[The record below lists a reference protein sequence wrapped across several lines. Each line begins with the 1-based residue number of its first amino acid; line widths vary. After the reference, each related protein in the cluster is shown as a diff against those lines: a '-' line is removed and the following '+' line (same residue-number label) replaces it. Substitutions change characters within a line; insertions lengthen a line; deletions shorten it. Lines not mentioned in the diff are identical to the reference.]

1 MDRNARAAP
10 GAGAYN
16 PGMTASDFTLRAFL
30 AACERDDPR
39 SVLRFDERIA
49 LDYEATAIALELE
62 RGRSWQSP
70 VLWFDRVEDYAMPVV
85 TNVFASRRRYAL
97 AFGTTED
104 RLITEWASR
113 GDRAIEPRSVESGP
127 VQEVVYRGADVDLA
141 RIPIKKHF
149 ERDAGRYITNGIV
162 IARDPET
169 GVRNASF
176 HRMQVKGRTRLGTSL
191 HSRRHLWDY
200 VKRAEELGKEIP
212 VAVVIGAHPMFTFAG
227 LWKGPMTTDEF
238 AVCGGLMGRAMDV
251 VSCRTVPVDVPADAE
266 IVLEGHILPGVREPE
281 GPFAEF
287 TGYHSERST
296 EQVIEVTAITHR
308 KDAVY
313 QDIVGGMSDE
323 HCSLLAVP
331 QEARLIRALRG
342 HMSNVTAVAYPKSG
356 TCRLHAVIAMRNP
369 TVGQQKNAAMIAFAE
384 DISLKLVIVVDDDVD
399 VFNDQDVFWAM
410 ATRFQ
415 ADEDVDIIRNAF
427 GAILDPSNH
436 AGRTAKMIIDATRP
450 SADFPQRHTLPEAA
464 VQRARALLARVSR

>member
-1 MDRNARAAP
+1 MTTNA
-10 GAGAYN
+10 
-16 PGMTASDFTLRAFL
+16 FTLRSFIAQ
-30 AACERDDPR
+30 AEQDDPR
-39 SVLRFDERIA
+39 SVLRFKDRIA

-62 RGRSWQSP
+62 RGRSWQAP
-70 VLWFDRVEDYAMPVV
+70 LLWFDKVEDYAMPVV
-85 TNVFASRRRYAL
+85 TNVFATRRRYAL

-104 RLITEWASR
+104 KLISEWAAR
-113 GDRAIEPRSVESGP
+113 GDRQVEPRLVERGP
-127 VQEVVYRGADVDLA
+127 VQEVVYKGADVDLA

-162 IARDPET
+162 VAKDPET

-176 HRMQVKGRTRLGTSL
+176 HRMQVKGRNRLGTSL

-200 VKRAEELGKEIP
+200 VKRAEELGKAIP
-212 VAVVIGAHPMFTFAG
+212 IAVVVGAHPIFTFAG
-227 LWKGPMTTDEF
+227 LWKGPLTTDEY
-238 AVCGGLMGRAMDV
+238 AVAGGLMGRPMDIV
-251 VSCRTVPVDVPADAE
+251 DCRTVPMDVPAEAE

-342 HMSNVTAVAYPKSG
+342 HMSNITAVSYPKSG

-384 DISLKLVIVVDDDVD
+384 DISLKLVIIVDDDVD
-399 VFNDQDVFWAM
+399 VFNDQDIFWAM

-415 ADEDVDIIRNAF
+415 ADDDIDVIRNAF

-450 SADFPQRHTLPEAA
+450 SASFPQRHTLPEAA
-464 VQRARALLARVSR
+464 VRRARELLAAVNR

>member
-1 MDRNARAAP
+1 
-10 GAGAYN
+10 
-16 PGMTASDFTLRAFL
+16 MTSKAFTLGSFL
-30 AACERDDPR
+30 DEVERDDP
-39 SVLRFDERIA
+39 SSILRFKQRIN
-49 LDYEATAIALELE
+49 LDYDATAVAMELE
-62 RGRSWQSP
+62 RGRSWHSP
-70 VLWFDRVEDYAMPVV
+70 VLRFDNVEDYPFPVV
-85 TNVFASRRRYAL
+85 TNVFATRRRYAL

-104 RLITEWASR
+104 KLIPEWASR
-113 GDRAIEPRSVESGP
+113 GDRVMEPKMIDNAP
-127 VQEVVYRGADVDLA
+127 VHEVVYKGADVDLA

-162 IARDPET
+162 IANDPET

-176 HRMQVKGRTRLGTSL
+176 HRMQVKGKTRLGTSL

-200 VKRAEELGKEIP
+200 VKRAEEAGKEIP
-212 VAVVIGAHPMFTFAG
+212 IAVVIGTHPIFTFAG
-227 LWKGPMTTDEF
+227 LWKGPLTTDEY
-238 AVCGGLMGRAMDV
+238 AVAGGLRGAPLEIAR
-251 VSCRTVPVDVPADAE
+251 CKTVPIDVPADAE
-266 IVLEGHILPGVREPE
+266 IVLEGHILRTVREPE

-308 KDAVY
+308 KGAIY

-331 QEARLIRALRG
+331 QEARLLKALRS
-342 HMSNVTAVAYPKSG
+342 HLSNVTQVSYPKSG
-356 TCRLHAVIAMRNP
+356 TCRLHAYIAMRNP

-384 DISLKLVIVVDDDVD
+384 DLSLKLVVVVDDDVD
-399 VFNDQDVFWAM
+399 IFNDQDVFWAM
-410 ATRFQ
+410 ATRMQ
-415 ADEDVDIIRNAF
+415 ADEDIDIIRNAF

-450 SADFPQRHTLPEAA
+450 SANFPQRHTLPADA
-464 VQRARALLARVSR
+464 VQRARELLKGVGR